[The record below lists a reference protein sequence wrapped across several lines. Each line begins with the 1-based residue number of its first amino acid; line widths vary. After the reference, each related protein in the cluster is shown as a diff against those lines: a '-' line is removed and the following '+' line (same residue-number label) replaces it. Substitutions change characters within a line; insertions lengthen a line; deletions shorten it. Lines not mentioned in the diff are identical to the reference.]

1 MEGSQEGSPWSNDD
15 IFRITKSLNRSLDT
29 AHLNSKILLTEA
41 GMLTYLY
48 GGKTAASRQTQEFF
62 DPRSRLFVGAL
73 SHVPKVIGGHSY
85 FTESDDSTLRATRQQ
100 VADTSRR
107 YGVNYWET
115 EYSMLGDGYKDG
127 AKGKIS
133 AMDCALFLAK
143 VIHTDL
149 TAGNATAWQFW
160 NSYEPGSADF
170 DTRYYLIALKPNTD
184 FKNGEFTMTKNLWA
198 LGSYSR
204 FIRPGMQ
211 RVIISNK
218 DNADNS
224 KLLISAYTDKNN
236 KLVIVGINY
245 GTGSVNTNLEL
256 LHGKKKYKK
265 MSIYL
270 TAAGADLNMKASGT
284 KPYHKQVELPARSI
298 STIVLE

>member
-1 MEGSQEGSPWSNDD
+1 
-15 IFRITKSLNRSLDT
+15 
-29 AHLNSKILLTEA
+29 
-41 GMLTYLY
+41 
-48 GGKTAASRQTQEFF
+48 
-62 DPRSRLFVGAL
+62 
-73 SHVPKVIGGHSY
+73 
-85 FTESDDSTLRATRQQ
+85 
-100 VADTSRR
+100 
-107 YGVNYWET
+107 
-115 EYSMLGDGYKDG
+115 
-127 AKGKIS
+127 
-133 AMDCALFLAK
+133 
-143 VIHTDL
+143 
-149 TAGNATAWQFW
+149 
-160 NSYEPGSADF
+160 
-170 DTRYYLIALKPNTD
+170 LIALKPNTD